1 MMMRYFLPQTLFAV
15 LLVGTVAC
23 SHDHH
28 ARIDYSHVDLVHG
41 SGRITLD
48 GQPLPYAQVFFED
61 IEKATTAFGL
71 TDENGRYVLMFN
83 SVKEG
88 IEAGN
93 KRVQI
98 WTARGGIEFRD
109 EIPKENLGRG
119 KERVPDRYNRKTELV
134 CTVLS
139 SKEQRTQKF
148 DFDLESKGRI
158 SHDLVPAE

>member
-1 MMMRYFLPQTLFAV
+1 MMRYFLPQTLFAV
-15 LLVGTVAC
+15 LLVGTIGC
-23 SHDHH
+23 SYDHH
-28 ARIDYSHVDLVHG
+28 SRIDYSHVDLVHG

-71 TDENGRYVLMFN
+71 TDENGKYVLMFN

-88 IEAGN
+88 VEAGN

-98 WTARGGIEFRD
+98 WTARGGVEFRD
-109 EIPKENLGRG
+109 KIPKENLGRG

-134 CTVLS
+134 RTVLS

-148 DFDLESKGRI
+148 DFELESKGRI
-158 SHDLVPAE
+158 SNDLVPAE